1 MAKSKVLS
9 VKHVSFVDDKSGEL
23 IVGRQLWLLTPT
35 KDPEWNGYA
44 AEKLWF
50 PEKHEMY
57 DMVGGLT
64 YGTELLIDYNR
75 KGKPEELI
83 VCDDVP

>member
-35 KDPEWNGYA
+35 KDPEWNGNA
-44 AEKLWF
+44 VEKLWF
-50 PEKHEMY
+50 PEKHELY
-57 DMVGGLT
+57 DTVGGLT
-64 YGTELLIDYNR
+64 YGTELLIEYNR

-83 VCDDVP
+83 VCGSVA